1 MKRVIY
7 IGCSLFF
14 LGCMNVSGKTAH
26 NQVSKITKF
35 NTLSM
40 NKVLDE
46 LGFPERCDTFLIQE
60 IVGEFRIELLNTYP
74 LTNPK
79 NRKVKIKELHW
90 KDGDYNITLWF
101 HQIDGNWVV
110 LDGRRWHKNVDF

>member
-14 LGCMNVSGKTAH
+14 IGCMSASGETAH
-26 NQVSKITKF
+26 NQVSRITKF

-40 NKVLDE
+40 NKVIDE
-46 LGFPERCDTFLIQE
+46 LGFPERCDTFLIRE
-60 IVGEFRIELLNTYP
+60 AVGKFRIELLNTYP

-79 NRKVKIKELHW
+79 NSKL
-90 KDGDYNITLWF
+90 
-101 HQIDGNWVV
+101 
-110 LDGRRWHKNVDF
+110 RRLA